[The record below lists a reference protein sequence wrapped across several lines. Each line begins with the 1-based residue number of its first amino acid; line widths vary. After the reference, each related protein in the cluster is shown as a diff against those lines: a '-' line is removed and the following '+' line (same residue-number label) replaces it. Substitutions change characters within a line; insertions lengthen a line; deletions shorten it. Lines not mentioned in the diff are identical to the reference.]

1 MGTPCVVAFCACPAP
16 CALRMSSN
24 TRALRAPA
32 WLRTVAA
39 VLCHVLRGNVCMQVQ
54 GNAPSA
60 CSAAV
65 HSPHRCRVWY
75 DRNFAVKLLAP
86 SDGLAVPTHT
96 GCLEERKASSG
107 ASGKVPRWSSAR
119 RLATRGHAWIEDGRQ
134 SGGNVAQ
141 SMGTQHAAHRTYEH
155 RTCEAPHDSNTTA
168 AGAGGLAEHVCS
180 AYCPRHTDSFPRV
193 GVADGQDPTLI
204 GGGKKVLEVC
214 HATNGQAISVCDVAL
229 AV

>member
-1 MGTPCVVAFCACPAP
+1 MRALRPAPCECRQTPGHCAHQPGCAPLQQCCATCFAAMSACKCRATLHRPAVLQCTHLCVVACG
-16 CALRMSSN
+16 MI
-24 TRALRAPA
+24 
-32 WLRTVAA
+32 V
-39 VLCHVLRGNVCMQVQ
+39 
-54 GNAPSA
+54 
-60 CSAAV
+60 
-65 HSPHRCRVWY
+65 
-75 DRNFAVKLLAP
+75 NFAVKLLAP
-86 SDGLAVPTHT
+86 SNGLAVPTHT